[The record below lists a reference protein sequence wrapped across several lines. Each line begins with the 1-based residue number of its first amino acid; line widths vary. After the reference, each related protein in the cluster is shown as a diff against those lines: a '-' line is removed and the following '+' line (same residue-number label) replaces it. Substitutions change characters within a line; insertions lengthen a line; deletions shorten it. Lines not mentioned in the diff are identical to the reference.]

1 MEGQGYGSLV
11 GHVLSLL
18 FLQQLAAVTASQDP
32 ARTSFILPSHDLTV
46 LPWVPP
52 LKGSTT

>member
-11 GHVLSLL
+11 EHVLSLL

-32 ARTSFILPSHDLTV
+32 ARTPFILPSHDLTA
-46 LPWVPP
+46 LP
-52 LKGSTT
+52 